1 MTIPLYFTDYKLDTF
16 TFTFLSSFHRVESL
30 TINQMGKK
38 PADFRLNPKIGDYQ
52 LAQDSLI
59 PMGITSE
66 NVAERYN
73 VSREKQDKM
82 AMISHQKAARAQKEV
97 IGVWVEKRSYICI
110 V

>member
-1 MTIPLYFTDYKLDTF
+1 
-16 TFTFLSSFHRVESL
+16 
-30 TINQMGKK
+30 MGKK
-38 PADFRLNPKIGDYQ
+38 PAHFRLNPKIGDYQ

-97 IGVWVEKRSYICI
+97 KGAVGLSLILHITIFYYCVGLGEDFIWAILI
-110 V
+110 QTQT